1 MISTRRGESNCF
13 SRCRS
18 SHNFRPKNCRRQ
30 FLKDF
35 IGMRTL
41 RRCSGSLISE
51 VVDRAAVRSR
61 SSTGG
66 ILLDGDPSTTLREPG
81 LFWGSVGAQ
90 AVADAFLSFLD
101 GLRRYFSWSGLFL
114 CLLTGGLGCLAFLWQ
129 RLEFRL

>member
-1 MISTRRGESNCF
+1 MISTRRGESNCHLRCGPF
-13 SRCRS
+13 DCAQGAWGESNCHPRCRQ
-18 SHNFRPKNCRRQ
+18 SHNFRHKNCWAI
-30 FLKDF
+30 L
-35 IGMRTL
+35 
-41 RRCSGSLISE
+41 
-51 VVDRAAVRSR
+51 
-61 SSTGG
+61 GG
-66 ILLDGDPSTTLREPG
+66 FFRDADPSTALRDPG

>member
-1 MISTRRGESNCF
+1 M
-13 SRCRS
+13 
-18 SHNFRPKNCRRQ
+18 P
-30 FLKDF
+30 
-35 IGMRTL
+35 TL
-41 RRCSGSLISE
+41 RLRSGILIAE
-51 VVDRAAVRSR
+51 VVDRAAERSR

-66 ILLDGDPSTTLREPG
+66 ILLDGGPFDDAQGPFDCAQGAWAFL
-81 LFWGSVGAQ
+81 GSVGAQ